1 MESVHV
7 QELKEEPATEKQKV
21 YLERLANELGFHVN
35 TTNMTKDEAMKKID
49 LLRSIKKMENHQR
62 LREKEVKLSMVK
74 KLIYKKWVA
83 HNKEINKQTEKLF
96 MKEVY
101 YVSEVFDKIDERM
114 FPEQS
119 VLGGT
124 LFDNYFLIHCFI
136 DILRNLLPLPL
147 QVQEF
152 L

>member
-1 MESVHV
+1 MEFMYAKAIQR
-7 QELKEEPATEKQKV
+7 QEKKQEPATEKQKV
-21 YLERLANELGFHVN
+21 YLERLASELDFHVN
-35 TTNMTKDEAMKKID
+35 TTNMTKDEAMKRID

-83 HNKEINKQTEKLF
+83 QNKEINKQTEKLF

-101 YVSEVFDKIDERM
+101 YVNKVFDKIDEMM

-119 VLGGT
+119 V
-124 LFDNYFLIHCFI
+124 
-136 DILRNLLPLPL
+136 
-147 QVQEF
+147 
-152 L
+152 